1 MIITA
6 DERRN
11 ILGLFNIS
19 ETARELGVPVGKMHW
34 DITAGHLPAPRVRL
48 EKRAYYG
55 ADDVNT
61 PRTAMCQKNKPLVN
75 CCHEWPMIFAT
86 KFAFIRLARKVT
98 SE

>member
-19 ETARELGVPVGKMHW
+19 ETARELGVPVRKMHW

-61 PRTAMCQKNKPLVN
+61 LAQQCAKRTS
-75 CCHEWPMIFAT
+75 H
-86 KFAFIRLARKVT
+86 
-98 SE
+98 S